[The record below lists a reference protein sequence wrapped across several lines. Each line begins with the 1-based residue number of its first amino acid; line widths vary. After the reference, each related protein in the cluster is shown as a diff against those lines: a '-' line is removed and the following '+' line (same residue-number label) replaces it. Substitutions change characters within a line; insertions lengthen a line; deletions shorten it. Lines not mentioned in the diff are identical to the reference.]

1 MKSQNRCGISYVY
14 AVRYISVNNHAL
26 IEIKRFDN

>member
-1 MKSQNRCGISYVY
+1 MKSQNRCGISYAN
-14 AVRYISVNNHAL
+14 AVRYISVDNNAL